1 MSTIFALARLAEVR
15 DDDTGSHVARVQAFC
30 KMLAEGMRDMKP
42 RKARLS
48 DAFIEHLYQASA
60 LHDIGKVGIPDAILL
75 KPGKLTPEEFEVMK
89 KHCEIGAG
97 TLNAVLQQ
105 HPDNQFLRMGV
116 EVARSHHEKWDG
128 KGYPDGLQGEAIPLA
143 ARITALADVYD
154 ALTSKRC
161 YHPPASHE
169 DAGRI
174 ILEGDGSH
182 FDPDVVA
189 AFKALAEQFQRV
201 RRGMQN

>member
-1 MSTIFALARLAEVR
+1 MSTIFALAKLAEVR
-15 DDDTGSHVARVQAFC
+15 DDDTGSHVARVQTFC
-30 KMLAEGMRDMKP
+30 RMLAEGMRNMKLH
-42 RKARLS
+42 KAHLS
-48 DAFIEHLYQASA
+48 DVFIEHLYQASA
-60 LHDIGKVGIPDAILL
+60 LHDIGKVGISDAILL

-105 HPDNQFLRMGV
+105 YPDNQFLRMGV

-154 ALTSKRC
+154 ALRSKRC
-161 YHPPASHE
+161 YHPPSSHE
-169 DAGRI
+169 DASRI
-174 ILEGDGSH
+174 ILNGNGSH

-189 AFKALAEQFQRV
+189 VFQAQEEQF
-201 RRGMQN
+201 RGMRRETQH